1 MMLAS
6 QSRKSYIKLDHFLLS
21 SVLSPAFLSTFQ
33 VINFSLVTWGWLMV
47 TWPIKGPFSKCGF
60 AGQMMWLPSN
70 SSLQCN
76 VDLQTSRSH
85 QGHRGQIYWPLQFV
99 TVAAQGVT
107 PALPAQVST
116 LSGKHVAY
124 EKYICSHNMEQI
136 KERKQRI
143 INLSLCDSFPHYP
156 YCIQI
161 HAKDFGVMRFWCQS
175 PKARQTMAWR
185 HHAWL
190 YSLFM
195 SIHSSQWIQPNFI
208 ASQYAV
214 LL

>member
-124 EKYICSHNMEQI
+124 EKLSQHGTD
-136 KERKQRI
+136 KRKKTK
-143 INLSLCDSFPHYP
+143 NNKSFSMWLVSTLSLLHSNTCEGLWCDEILMSVSKSTPNN
-156 YCIQI
+156 
-161 HAKDFGVMRFWCQS
+161 GMTS
-175 PKARQTMAWR
+175 PC
-185 HHAWL
+185 L
-190 YSLFM
+190 
-195 SIHSSQWIQPNFI
+195 I
-208 ASQYAV
+208 V
-214 LL
+214 LIVYVNT